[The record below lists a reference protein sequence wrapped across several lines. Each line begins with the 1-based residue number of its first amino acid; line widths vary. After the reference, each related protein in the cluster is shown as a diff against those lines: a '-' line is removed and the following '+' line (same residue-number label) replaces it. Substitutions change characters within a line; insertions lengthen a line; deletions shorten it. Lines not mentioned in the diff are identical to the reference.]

1 MKSIE
6 SDKQQLITLCK
17 NEYENND
24 TLLALIDE
32 FEVLF
37 MIGRIFRLI
46 NMHRNNIEQNWE
58 IRMKLSGDD

>member
-24 TLLALIDE
+24 TPLALIDE